1 MPKYIDIC
9 DFKLAIGKIV
19 EGIRDD
25 MSERLGIPN
34 GFFYVTASILKD
46 GKMVEFDNS
55 NITGLTLSD
64 GAPKIYEFGNDDEAH
79 SMIVRVVF
87 NAEEIHMEE
96 EIPLKLTE
104 ESYTFNTYKE
114 YLEFFTK
121 KFEEVFPKGTNFL
134 IIRGLFK
141 GSGIGVPFTL
151 AKKKYKGAEDTQISS
166 SDFTSLRKYVLLPE
180 AIRSKVDEDLCPFTI
195 QRENVCWFPDTRDIV
210 VYIDKPGL
218 VGGQFSTNQYDDIV
232 KGILDEVVNDQ

>member
-1 MPKYIDIC
+1 MPKYIDIG

-19 EGIRDD
+19 ECIRDD

-34 GFFYVTASILKD
+34 GFIYVTASILKD
-46 GKMVEFDNS
+46 GKMVEIDSS

-64 GAPKIYEFGNDDEAH
+64 GTPKIYEFGNDDE
-79 SMIVRVVF
+79 SYPKMVRVVF
-87 NAEEIHMEE
+87 NVEEIHMDEE
-96 EIPLKLTE
+96 MPLKLTE

-121 KFEEVFPKGTNFL
+121 KFEEVFPKGANFL

-141 GSGIGVPFTL
+141 GSGIGVPITL
-151 AKKKYKGAEDTQISS
+151 AKKKYKGAEDTRISP
-166 SDFTSLRKYVLLPE
+166 SDFTILRKYVLLPE

-195 QRENVCWFPDTRDIV
+195 QREDACWFPDTRDIM

-218 VGGQFSTNQYDDIV
+218 ADVHFSTNQYDDIV
-232 KGILDEVVNDQ
+232 KGIFDEITNQQ